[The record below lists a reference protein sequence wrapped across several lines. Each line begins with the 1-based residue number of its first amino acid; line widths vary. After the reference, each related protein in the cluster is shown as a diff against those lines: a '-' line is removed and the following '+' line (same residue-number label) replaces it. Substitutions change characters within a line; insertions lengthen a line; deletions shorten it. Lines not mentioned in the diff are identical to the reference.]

1 MTRSITIRLNL
12 LAAALVLAIAACVL
26 PAAQQQA
33 FAEETFTVTGAQF
46 VGVSGEPALEYTGD
60 AIEPEVEL
68 VAVGS
73 EGTPKTISASDY
85 SGNAFKAIY
94 YSNINVGQAFVR
106 IIPSDELKAA
116 VKGADKNYTLSFSVE
131 PQYLVAATVTLP
143 KTSYEYAA
151 EPIKPAP
158 KVEYN
163 GKTLKEGE
171 DYTVEYDHPQRI
183 GTCIVTLT
191 GKGNFKS
198 TVKKTFKIT
207 RANMANM
214 KISLSQDVFRYTGS
228 SRIPTVTVKN
238 GTHTLVKNRHYTL
251 TFYHTKEIGTA
262 KVVVKRV
269 ENSSYYYGHKT
280 LEYRII
286 PRPVKLKSATAS
298 TAGVTLRWSASK
310 DVNRYNVY
318 RATVK
323 NPTWKKLTRVSGTT
337 YVDKTA
343 KRGGS
348 YQYYVRA
355 VKSVDGEL
363 YQSAKSNVKKATMPL
378 PSLKLKA
385 PTKSGT
391 GLKVTWEDVDG
402 VTTYTL
408 NRRLPGGVWAPVY
421 SGSAHSFTDTN
432 VTAGRTYEYQVAT
445 TFNGKMITSNTVV
458 GVPAAAS
465 NQTFAVTKYGS
476 KGFKATWSKVTGAAG
491 YELRWA
497 PNKEFKSYHYATLTA
512 TSFAKDPDYTKSGQ
526 KWYVKVRSYKT
537 VNGTKTYS
545 AWSTVKAITL

>member
-1 MTRSITIRLNL
+1 MTRSVTFRLHL
-12 LAAALVLAIAACVL
+12 LAVAIVLAFAACAF
-26 PAAQQQA
+26 PAMQQQA
-33 FAEETFTVTGAQF
+33 FAEETFRVVKAQF
-46 VGVSGEPALEYTGD
+46 ANPSESSTIAYTGE
-60 AIEPEVEL
+60 AIEPEMVL
-68 VAVGS
+68 VAEGS
-73 EGTPKTISASDY
+73 EGTTKTITASDL
-85 SGNAFKAIY
+85 SGDAFSVTY
-94 YSNINVGQAFVR
+94 YHNINAGRAFVDV
-106 IIPSDELKAA
+106 IPSNALKATME
-116 VKGADKNYTLSFSVE
+116 VADDCFTRSFQIE

-143 KTSYEYAA
+143 KTTYEYAA

-171 DYTVEYDHPQRI
+171 DYTVSYDHPQRI

-191 GKGNFKS
+191 GQGNFKS

-323 NPTWKKLTRVSGTT
+323 NPTWKKLARVSGTT

-402 VTTYTL
+402 VTKYTL

-465 NQTFAVTKYGS
+465 NQTFTVTKYGT
-476 KGFKATWSKVTGAAG
+476 KGFKATWSKVSGAAG

-497 PNKEFKSYHYATLTA
+497 PNKEFKDYHFATLTA

>member
-1 MTRSITIRLNL
+1 MTRSVTFRLHL
-12 LAAALVLAIAACVL
+12 LAVAIVLAFAACAF
-26 PAAQQQA
+26 PAMQQQA
-33 FAEETFTVTGAQF
+33 FAEEPLEVTGAQF
-46 VGVSGEPALEYTGD
+46 VGYAGEPTFDYSGD

-68 VAVGS
+68 TAKDG
-73 EGTPKTISASDY
+73 EGNPTTIKASDY
-85 SGNAFKAIY
+85 SGNAFTVTY
-94 YSNINVGQAFVR
+94 YRNIDAGVAFVR
-106 IIPSDELKAA
+106 IVPSDELKANTT
-116 VKGADKNYTLSFSVE
+116 GADKPFALSFQIE
-131 PQYLVAATVTLP
+131 QQYLVAATVTLP
-143 KTSYEYAA
+143 KTSYQYAA

-158 KVEYN
+158 TVVYN
-163 GKTLKEGE
+163 EKTLKEGV
-171 DYTVEYDHPQRI
+171 DYTVEYDHPQRV

-191 GKGNFKS
+191 GQGNFKS
-198 TVKKTFKIT
+198 TVKKTFTIT

-214 KISLSQDVFRYTGS
+214 KVTLSQDLFRYTGT

-251 TFYHTKEIGTA
+251 TFYSTKEIGTA

-269 ENSSYYYGHKT
+269 ENSGYYYGSKT

-286 PRPVKLKSATAS
+286 PRPVTLKSATAS
-298 TAGVTLRWSASK
+298 TAGVTLKWSASK

-323 NPTWKKLTRVSGTT
+323 DPTWKKLTRVSGTT

-343 KRGGS
+343 KRGIS
-348 YQYYVRA
+348 YQYYIRA
-355 VKSVDGEL
+355 VKGVDGEL
-363 YQSAKSNVKKATMPL
+363 YRSAKSNVKKATMPL

-385 PTKSGT
+385 PTKT
-391 GLKVTWEDVDG
+391 GNDLKISWEAVYG
-402 VTTYTL
+402 VSKYTL

-421 SGSAHSFTDTN
+421 SGSACSFTDTH

-445 TFNGKMITSNTVV
+445 TMNGKVITSNIVV

-465 NQTFAVTKYGS
+465 SQTFTVTKYGT
-476 KGFKATWSKVTGAAG
+476 KGFKASWTKVTGAAG

-497 PNKEFKSYHYATLTA
+497 PNSEFKDYHYATLTA

-537 VNGTKTYS
+537 VNGARTYS
-545 AWSTVKAITL
+545 AWSAVKAITL

>member
-33 FAEETFTVTGAQF
+33 FAEETFTLRYAQF
-46 VGVSGEPALEYTGD
+46 VDGESFPKDYTGE
-60 AIEPEVEL
+60 AIEPKVEL

-73 EGTPKTISASDY
+73 EGHTEVIKATDY
-85 SGNAFKAIY
+85 SGNAFKVEYDRNVDAGRAY
-94 YSNINVGQAFVR
+94 VNIEPG
-106 IIPSDELKAA
+106 DELKAA
-116 VKGADKNYTLSFSVE
+116 YPGSNDSFTLSFKIQ

-171 DYTVEYDHPQRI
+171 DYTVSYDHPQRI

-191 GKGNFKS
+191 GQGNFKS

-214 KISLSQDVFRYTGS
+214 KITLSQDVFRYTGS

-251 TFYHTKEIGTA
+251 TFYRTKEIGTA

-269 ENSSYYYGHKT
+269 ENSSYYYGYKT

-286 PRPVKLKSATAS
+286 PQPVKLKSATAS
-298 TAGVTLRWSASK
+298 TTGVTLRWSASK

-348 YQYYVRA
+348 YQYYIRA
-355 VKSVDGEL
+355 VKGVDGEL
-363 YQSAKSNVKKATMPL
+363 YRSAKSNVLKATMPL
-378 PSLKLKA
+378 PSLKLNA

-391 GLKVTWEDVDG
+391 GLKITWEDVDG
-402 VTTYTL
+402 VTKYTL

-465 NQTFAVTKYGS
+465 NQTFVVTKYGS

-497 PNKEFKSYHYATLTA
+497 PNKEFKDYHFATLTT